1 MYSEWLK
8 EREREKGEEGE
19 TETERVEKDREVES
33 WKQMAQLWF
42 MKNEE
47 ISSFTDSLVLQL
59 FFDSIV

>member
-19 TETERVEKDREVES
+19 TETERVEKDRKVES

-42 MKNEE
+42 MKKEE

-59 FFDSIV
+59 FDSIV